1 MNHFGVMAMDHI
13 VTLDGYQEAA
23 PSGHGGKLTVS
34 FGSQQSAGPAA
45 RSAVFIQRILDE
57 NAVMRQVPGLAGFC
71 CVIGLAAIMLSGF
84 T

>member
-1 MNHFGVMAMDHI
+1 MDHI

-45 RSAVFIQRILDE
+45 SGGNLTLGTRRERPIRT
-57 NAVMRQVPGLAGFC
+57 
-71 CVIGLAAIMLSGF
+71 LSDLPSMWSYGRP
-84 T
+84 